1 MNPKRRRGKNTIS
14 ANFNFWIVVEWLIII
29 RGLKYEQTQELGKRT
44 NLPLCCCR
52 FTERLVVPRDE
63 QAGQILHVI

>member
-44 NLPLCCCR
+44 NLPLCC
-52 FTERLVVPRDE
+52 VV
-63 QAGQILHVI
+63 AGSPNALLCLEMSRPGKFSM